1 MRKAKGGLTSKQRA
15 FCREYMVD
23 LNGTQAAVRAGYSS
37 RSAKFI
43 ACEMLKL
50 EHVQAEV
57 ARLNV
62 ERMKRLDLKADD
74 VLLELLR
81 IARVD
86 LSQAYD
92 RDGNLKPIHEI
103 PEDVRRAIAGIEIDE
118 LWEGHGKDKEQ
129 VGITRKVKFWDKVK
143 SLELLGKHL
152 KLWVERIEVDG
163 LEGLAERIQAGR
175 ARAAQ
180 R

>member
-1 MRKAKGGLTSKQRA
+1 MKPKPKMTPRMAR

-23 LNGTQAAVRAGYSS
+23 LNGGQAAVRAGYSERTCTVIAS
-37 RSAKFI
+37 QLLTKPAIQNEIAK
-43 ACEMLKL
+43 L
-50 EHVQAEV
+50 Q
-57 ARLNV
+57 V
-62 ERMKRLDLKADD
+62 ERAKRLDLKADD

-92 RDGNLKPIHEI
+92 TDGNLKPIHEI
-103 PEDVRRAIAGIEIDE
+103 PEDVRRAIAGIEVEE
-118 LWEGHGKDKEQ
+118 LFEGRGEAREH
-129 VGITRKVKFWDKVK
+129 VGNLRKVKFWDKVK

-163 LEGLAERIQAGR
+163 LTGLAERIQAGR
-175 ARAAQ
+175 SRAAQ